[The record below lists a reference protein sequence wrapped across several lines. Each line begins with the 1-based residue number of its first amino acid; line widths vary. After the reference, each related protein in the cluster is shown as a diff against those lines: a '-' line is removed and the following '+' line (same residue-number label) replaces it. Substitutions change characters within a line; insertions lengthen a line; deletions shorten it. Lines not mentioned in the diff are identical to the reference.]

1 MKHYTI
7 LKLRPGTD
15 AVEVQQRIRKAYDKL
30 DAELDWANRP
40 VVYRAC
46 EEGGDGADV
55 MAVIELDSLE
65 QLKDYV
71 ENPHCVKLAEKLRD
85 VIAEKITFDHY

>member
-7 LKLRPGTD
+7 LKLKPGAD
-15 AVEVQQRIRKAYDKL
+15 AVDVQQKIRKAYDKL

-46 EEGGDGADV
+46 EERGESADI
-55 MAVIELDSLE
+55 MAVIELDSAE
-65 QLKDYV
+65 QVKDYL
-71 ENPHCVKLAEKLRD
+71 ENPHCRKLAEKLQD
-85 VIAEKITFDHY
+85 AVAEKITFDHY